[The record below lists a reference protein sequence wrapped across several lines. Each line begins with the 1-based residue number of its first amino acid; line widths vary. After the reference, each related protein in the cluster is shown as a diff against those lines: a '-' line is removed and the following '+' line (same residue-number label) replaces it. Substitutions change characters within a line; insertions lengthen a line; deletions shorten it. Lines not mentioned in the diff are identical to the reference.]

1 MASLCRT
8 IKSVN
13 AVTSLV
19 YFPMLFLSGA
29 TIPYELFPNGLQR
42 IAKGDDMASM
52 TRLTMWTSA
61 GIWGVILF
69 FTVKSFMM
77 IRKM

>member
-52 TRLTMWTSA
+52 MRLTMWTSA
-61 GIWGVILF
+61 GIWGVILL